1 MGISLLAGLLLA
13 YNGMVALCLGLER
26 HYRQVWQ
33 RVPGAGWRQVLRG
46 LGWLALLASLGASV
60 AAWGWAMGPIAWL
73 GLVSM
78 AGLALVLLLPYWP
91 RAAVAVAAGAWL
103 VLGVALLV

>member
-1 MGISLLAGLLLA
+1 MGVSVFAGLLLA

-26 HYRQVWQ
+26 HYKQVWQ
-33 RVPGAGWRQVLRG
+33 RVPGAGRRQVLRA
-46 LGWLALLASLGASV
+46 LGWLALLGSLGASV

-91 RAAVAVAAGAWL
+91 RVAVAVAAGGWL
-103 VLGVALLV
+103 VLILASV